1 MTKLTEALFASLLL
15 HRRDRNTDYRGTLVT
30 DRGVAEDLRAA
41 RERAK
46 ARR

>member
-1 MTKLTEALFASLLL
+1 MTTLSDALLASLLL
-15 HRRDRNTDYRGTLVT
+15 HRRDRIA
-30 DRGVAEDLRAA
+30 DRRNGYVAEAGINEDLRAA